1 MKIEWKQCFKVG
13 ISVFILFLCIHYW
26 SAVGNL
32 IGVFFSGIIPILIGC
47 ALAYLVN
54 IFMCGME
61 KRYFPNTTNSKLI
74 KSKRP
79 VCMIGAI
86 LLVIGVVVLLIYMII
101 PELIR
106 CIETFINAM
115 PDLIDDISG
124 NKYIQKIVS
133 KETLSKLEGM
143 KWESY
148 ASKISGFMFSG
159 IGGAVNTVASVA
171 SSVISIIVT
180 IVLGIIFSIYFLT
193 GKEELIGRTKRV
205 MSVVLKDKLYE
216 KVMHYFNVFDE
227 CFHGYIIG
235 KLIDAFVLGLMCI
248 VVMLIC
254 RFPYA
259 VMIGTLIGFSALIPV
274 VGAYVGTAVGALM
287 VLTESPMKALAFLII
302 ILIVQLIE
310 ANVIYPK
317 IMGNS
322 IGLPGIWVLA
332 AVTLGGSLFGI
343 VGMLIGV
350 PILAGFYKL
359 AGEGVR
365 KRERKMESDPK
376 IKK

>member
-86 LLVIGVVVLLIYMII
+86 LLG
-101 PELIR
+101 
-106 CIETFINAM
+106 IETFINAM